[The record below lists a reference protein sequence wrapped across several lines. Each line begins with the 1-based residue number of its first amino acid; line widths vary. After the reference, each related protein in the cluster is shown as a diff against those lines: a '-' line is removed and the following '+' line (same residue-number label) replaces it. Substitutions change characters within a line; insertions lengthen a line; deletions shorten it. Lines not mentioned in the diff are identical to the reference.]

1 VSDPRPSA
9 AEIVTICV
17 DVVEVVV
24 GAADKGAAIDAARGL
39 LSGLARSPAQAP
51 EPLAPEPTKEEH
63 RRHCRL
69 SGAHRETHERETS
82 HLRLGGAHL

>member
-39 LSGLARSPAQAP
+39 LSGLDAETARRVAAAVAVECLLSMRARPSPERVREWA
-51 EPLAPEPTKEEH
+51 EKV
-63 RRHCRL
+63 RL
-69 SGAHRETHERETS
+69 ELMWMSS
-82 HLRLGGAHL
+82 